1 MSAMILWPSLPQ
13 AHAWGWGNISKK
25 AAITANHDRKRMVS
39 MIACGCGF
47 IRFLFAYTGS
57 MPALPS
63 PKTSVVRCKGCSRN
77 IPSGTHGVPAQPV
90 AVLCPLCGQ
99 RRMYLPVEVNLDRLH
114 ASLAL
119 RAER

>member
-1 MSAMILWPSLPQ
+1 
-13 AHAWGWGNISKK
+13 
-25 AAITANHDRKRMVS
+25 

-47 IRFLFAYTGS
+47 ILFLFAYTGF

-63 PKTSVVRCKGCSRN
+63 PKTAVVRCKGCSRN